1 MASNTG
7 QGDIGAQ
14 LERLGK
20 LLDDLPDS
28 RREAFFKWVEKE
40 DPAPPGGKL
49 APQDTSSSGL
59 PTAGAIR
66 LAGKKKSTSVAISEL
81 LLIAL
86 KQHFL
91 DNGIRLSISALV
103 ELLLWQF
110 LGCPY
115 GLIEKLPQGYRPRAN
130 RDDDDLMTALIEQSM
145 NIMVGE
151 FNEKSDDRDGSG
163 GSSGSGP
170 KAE

>member
-20 LLDDLPDS
+20 LLNELPDS
-28 RREAFFKWVEKE
+28 RREAFFKWIE
-40 DPAPPGGKL
+40 DEEPTPPGGKSP
-49 APQDTSSSGL
+49 PQDTSGLGL
-59 PTAGAIR
+59 PTAGAVR

-110 LGCPY
+110 LGCPD
-115 GLIEKLPQGYRPRAN
+115 GLIEKLPQGYRPRAP
-130 RDDDDLMTALIEQSM
+130 RDDDDLMAALIQQSM
-145 NIMVGE
+145 NIMIGG
-151 FNEKSDDRDGSG
+151 NDEKDSDEEGSG
-163 GSSGSGP
+163 GISGP
-170 KAE
+170 GPEAE